1 MLILF
6 NTKVQQTNSSRP
18 LSSRL
23 AANRLFD
30 PFQNTVGVFTHLLCL
45 GLLST
50 FSNSALAEQLPTGET
65 SLEATL
71 IEAPLSES
79 PSFQASTTSPSAASL
94 DANRIQ
100 ELHQL
105 NEQFAT
111 AVVIPTYQTLV
122 ETTSQ
127 LTRASNTFSAAPS
140 EATLS
145 NLETAWMD
153 TQSAWAAGIAFEFGP
168 VHSLGYGRVIAFP
181 TDTAGLT
188 QLLETLS
195 KTPSETSSET
205 EAVDSLSTQLK
216 QANIHVSLKG
226 LGAIE
231 HIIYSEGQP
240 RPSSS
245 FSATERAYLSYL
257 AADIQTAASGLL
269 SVWQVGWNGY
279 PPYATVLGSAGN
291 PDNGTY
297 ISAQAGTE
305 EIIRGLVN
313 SLDVIVNEELPA
325 LLEDSAEDPAA
336 LTQHSAQLRSL
347 SSTLAGIQLAYR
359 GYQPSG
365 PISLSELRTRGLSS
379 IRTTSGL
386 AYFIRQTQEQS
397 HQQIQQ
403 SLTTAIEQTA
413 ALQQMALQ
421 TPAVAATPEAAP
433 DPATGLALTTTI
445 DALTHAK
452 TILETEVLV
461 MVQD

>member
-1 MLILF
+1 M
-6 NTKVQQTNSSRP
+6 
-18 LSSRL
+18 
-23 AANRLFD
+23 
-30 PFQNTVGVFTHLLCL
+30 
-45 GLLST
+45 
-50 FSNSALAEQLPTGET
+50 
-65 SLEATL
+65 EATL

-79 PSFQASTTSPSAASL
+79 PSFQASTTSPSATSL

-195 KTPSETSSET
+195 KTLSKTPSETSSETSSET
-205 EAVDSLSTQLK
+205 EAVDSLSTTLK

-240 RPSSS
+240 RLPDS
-245 FSATERAYLSYL
+245 FSATERAYLIYL